1 MQDKDKTKE
10 QLISEL
16 NEMRRKFAQLESDN
30 VNVAELKRSEEAL
43 RQSERNYRVI
53 FERSPLG
60 MMRFN
65 SDGIVTD
72 CNQAFLNLT
81 GATRDQVIDFNL
93 LVSLQNEA
101 VKKAVQSALSGNIG
115 KYTGEYTSVTG
126 GITAWLDIIY
136 IPVTNPDGVVNGAIA
151 IVQDMTARKKTEKAL
166 WESEEMM
173 NSILAASPVGIGFT
187 ALNRTILWANQAWL
201 NLFGFED
208 KKQFLGQSAIS
219 LYPSQEEFERVRDAI
234 FPFLE
239 KGIVGETDAKMIR
252 RNGEIFDAHIRL
264 SPLDPLD
271 PSKGV
276 ISAIEDISP
285 RKRAEKEK
293 DALQNQLAQSQKME
307 AIGTFVGGLAHDF
320 NNMLQIILGYTQLI
334 MMEKGEDHEDY
345 LDLLSIVRTVKDGAE
360 LVNKLLMFGREAAIR
375 PVVMDLNHQIK
386 ELKVLLSGAIPKMV
400 KIEFNLVDEPT
411 TIHVDPG
418 QIDQV
423 IINLAQNASEAMPD
437 GGRLTIQTGKEVL
450 DNDSVRNVHGMK
462 AGVYVTLT
470 VSDTGRGM
478 DAETLARIFEPFFTS
493 KEKSS
498 TRGAGLGLSVVQGI
512 VEQHGGYINCE
523 SELGKGTQ
531 LKIYLPAVKLPR
543 KSLKKTTPLSRSDR
557 VGTILVVDDEASI
570 VDQARRFL
578 SNAGYN
584 VITATD
590 GKEALEIYRNR
601 QEEISL
607 VILDLLMPVMS
618 GNDCLKELTKIN
630 PSVKALI
637 SSGFSPGSHLA
648 EEIRL
653 LAKGFVNKPYK
664 VSRLLLAIESAL
676 DDN

>member
-1 MQDKDKTKE
+1 M
-10 QLISEL
+10 SRNL
-16 NEMRRKFAQLESDN
+16 NEQKRR
-30 VNVAELKRSEEAL
+30 L

-60 MMRFN
+60 MIRFN

-72 CNQAFLNLT
+72 CNQAFLNVT
-81 GATRDQVIDFNL
+81 GATRDQAIDFNL
-93 LVSLQNEA
+93 LVSLEHDG
-101 VKKAVQSALSGNIG
+101 VKKAIRTALSGNIG

-126 GITAWLDIIY
+126 GITAWLDVIY
-136 IPVTNPDGVVNGAIA
+136 IPITSEDGAVNGGVG

-187 ALNRTILWANQAWL
+187 AFNRTMLWANQAWL
-201 NLFGFED
+201 ELFGFED
-208 KKQFLGQSAIS
+208 KKQFLGQSTTS
-219 LYPSQEEFERVRDAI
+219 LYPSTEEFERVRDAI

-239 KGIVGETDAKMIR
+239 NGLVGETDARMIR
-252 RNGEIFDAHIRL
+252 KNGEIFDAHVRL

-271 PSKGV
+271 LSKGV
-276 ISAIEDISP
+276 ISAIEDISS

-293 DALQNQLAQSQKME
+293 EDLQTQLAQSQKME

-345 LDLLSIVRTVKDGAE
+345 LDLMSIERTVKDGAE
-360 LVNKLLMFGREAAIR
+360 LVNKLLMFGREAPIR
-375 PVVMDLNHQIK
+375 PVLMDLNRQIK
-386 ELKVLLSGAIPKMV
+386 ELKALMSRTIPKIVNM
-400 KIEFNLVDEPT
+400 KFNLTDEST
-411 TIHVDPG
+411 TIHMDPT
-418 QIDQV
+418 QIDQA
-423 IINLAQNASEAMPD
+423 IINLALNASEAMPD

-450 DNDSVRNVHGMK
+450 DSEFVRNVHGMK
-462 AGVYVTLT
+462 AGAYVTLS

-512 VEQHGGYINCE
+512 VEQHGGYITCE
-523 SELGKGTQ
+523 SELGKGTEIK
-531 LKIYLPAVKLPR
+531 LYFPAVEAPR
-543 KSLKKTTPLSRSDR
+543 KSGKKTRPKSLPEQI
-557 VGTILVVDDEASI
+557 GTILVVDDELSI

-584 VITATD
+584 VITATN

-618 GNDCLKELTKIN
+618 GNECLKELIRIN
-630 PSVKALI
+630 PSVNAMI
-637 SSGFSPGSHLA
+637 SSGFSPGSLLE
-648 EEIRL
+648 EEIGR
-653 LAKGFVNKPYK
+653 LAKGFVHKPYE

-676 DDN
+676 NGN